1 MEMQR
6 AESRAVRHNHRV
18 SVEQLAV
25 NAVSDR
31 IALCPHLN
39 PEISH
44 GDKTPIT
51 DGHIDFFS
59 AKKHSKKTLEGRVPV
74 QVKGRVTKARIK
86 ASRQY
91 QSFSVE
97 REVLDFFRNH
107 GGGLYFYVPMRED
120 GSEREIFYAI
130 LLPFK
135 IDRLLANGDAMQKSF
150 AVKLSRLPAEASKV
164 EGIVR
169 LAWNGRIQSAAGSGN
184 GDLLN
189 QAESLRVHS
198 LVGFDED
205 RPTLLS
211 LTETDYVVVAQ
222 LRGGLEVAIDIDL
235 EVLPHDYVERD
246 LAVSIRCGG
255 VEFTDGSGRRLD
267 ENTHLLRLSAGLE
280 LRLTVE
286 TSTVRTTLHL
296 TREGTFRQQAK
307 NVDFVLAAANGS
319 PVIIGEFSGD
329 GSDGDWKLARQ
340 LEPVRAELTR
350 LIELFDELGV
360 EDALTS
366 TIPIDDKTRRML
378 LALHEGIYQD
388 RAVRGSSDGTGRY
401 DIPVGAHKIMV
412 IVVPAEDED
421 HRRVV
426 DPFDPSKRDR
436 FRIYQIDEQGSAH
449 PVEWGTVYESVTPED
464 MGSILNL
471 RLHEIVGAYEALED
485 RASALTKAN
494 LMVLRLLSAADLAVD
509 EGQQRYLVGGAVE
522 LCTWLMAQQPDSLIH
537 RINWWQIQYRLG
549 ALTNDDRQSIRSAR
563 RSLDRNGEQAGLLEA
578 CLLILLGDEE
588 ELQLVLAEL
597 GDHELDALQSWPVWA
612 LRREEAPESIGA

>member
-1 MEMQR
+1 MRDNQ
-6 AESRAVRHNHRV
+6 RV

-39 PEISH
+39 PEISR

-59 AKKHSKKTLEGRVPV
+59 AKKHSKKTYEGRVPV
-74 QVKGRVTKARIK
+74 QVKGRVTKARVN
-86 ASRQY
+86 ASRQH

-135 IDRLLANGDAMQKSF
+135 IDRLLANGDAKQKSF
-150 AVKLSRLPAEASKV
+150 TVKLSRLPAEASKV

-169 LAWNGRIQSAAGSGN
+169 LAWSGRIQTAFGGGN
-184 GDLLN
+184 GGLMN

-198 LVGFDED
+198 LIGLDED
-205 RPTLLS
+205 RPTRLS
-211 LTETDYVVVAQ
+211 LAETDYVVVAQ

-235 EVLPHDYVERD
+235 EVLPHDYLERD

-267 ENTHLLRLSAGLE
+267 EKTHLLHLSAGLE
-280 LRLTVE
+280 LRLVVE
-286 TSTVRTTLHL
+286 NSIVRTTLHL

-307 NVDFVLAAANGS
+307 NFDFVLAAANGS
-319 PVIIGEFSGD
+319 PLVIGEFS
-329 GSDGDWKLARQ
+329 SDGGDDDPELARQ
-340 LEPVRAELTR
+340 LDLVRAELAL

-360 EDALTS
+360 DDALTS

-401 DIPVGAHKIMV
+401 DIPVGANRIMV
-412 IVVPAEDED
+412 IVMPAEDEE
-421 HRRVV
+421 HRRLV

-436 FRIYQIDEQGSAH
+436 FRIYQLDEEGSPH
-449 PVEWGTVYESVTPED
+449 PVDWGTVYESVTPEE
-464 MGSILNL
+464 MASILNL
-471 RLHEIVGAYEALED
+471 RLHEIIGAYEALED
-485 RASALTKAN
+485 RSTAVNKAN

-509 EGQQRYLVGGAVE
+509 AGRQRYLVCGAVE

-549 ALTNDDRQSIRSAR
+549 ALSDDDRQSIRSAR
-563 RSLDRNGEQAGLLEA
+563 RSLDRDGEQAVLLEA
-578 CLLILLGDEE
+578 CLLILLEDEQ

-612 LRREEAPESIGA
+612 LRREAASESIEA

>member
-1 MEMQR
+1 M
-6 AESRAVRHNHRV
+6 

-25 NAVSDR
+25 DAVSDR

-59 AKKHSKKTLEGRVPV
+59 AKKHSKKTYEGRVPV

-86 ASRQY
+86 ASRQH

-97 REVLDFFRNH
+97 REVLDFFRRH
-107 GGGLYFYVPMRED
+107 GGGLYFFVPMRGD
-120 GSEREIFYAI
+120 GSEREVFYSI

-135 IDRLLANGDAMQKSF
+135 IDRILASGNAKQKSF

-164 EGIVR
+164 EAIVR
-169 LAWNGRIQSAAGSGN
+169 LAWNGRIQSAASSGN
-184 GDLLN
+184 GDLVN
-189 QAESLRVHS
+189 QAESLRIHS
-198 LVGFDED
+198 LIGFDED

-211 LTETDYVVVAQ
+211 LAQTDYVVVAQ

-235 EVLPHDYVERD
+235 EVLPRDYLERD
-246 LAVSIRCGG
+246 LAVSIRCGV

-267 ENTHLLRLSAGLE
+267 ENTHLVHLSSGLE

-286 TSTVRTTLHL
+286 AGTVKTTLHL

-319 PVIIGEFSGD
+319 PLVIGEFSGD
-329 GSDGDWKLARQ
+329 GNDGDPKLALQ
-340 LEPVRAELTR
+340 LNPVRAELAR
-350 LIELFDELGV
+350 LTELFDELGID
-360 EDALTS
+360 DALTS
-366 TIPIDDKTRRML
+366 SIPIDDKTRRML

-401 DIPVGAHKIMV
+401 DIPVGANKIMV
-412 IVVPAEDED
+412 IVMPAEDED

-436 FRIYQIDEQGSAH
+436 FRIYQLDEEGSAH
-449 PVEWGTVYESVTPED
+449 PVDWGTIYEAVTPED
-464 MGSILNL
+464 MASILNL
-471 RLHEIVGAYEALED
+471 RLHELVGAYEALQD
-485 RASALTKAN
+485 RVSAWSKAN
-494 LMVLRLLSAADLAVD
+494 LMVLRLLAAADLAED
-509 EGQQRYLVGGAVE
+509 EGQRRYLVGGAVE
-522 LCTWLMAQQPDSLIH
+522 LSRWLMAQQPGSLTH
-537 RINWWQIQYRLG
+537 QINWWQIQYRLG
-549 ALTNDDRQSIRSAR
+549 ALTNDDRQRIRSAR

-578 CLLILLGDEE
+578 CLLILLADEE
-588 ELQLVLAEL
+588 ELQLVLSEL
-597 GDHELDALQSWPVWA
+597 SDHELDALKSWPVWA
-612 LRREEAPESIGA
+612 LRREEASEPIEA